1 MSRASR
7 ASALTEAYDPT
18 LLNALVAYP
27 YVTGPMLKRLAE
39 FEDSVRFVLDSGAFT
54 AWKAGKPIKLDDY
67 CRFLESLPVTPW
79 RYFLLDVIG
88 DPHGTMRNYE
98 IMLKRGFNPVPIF
111 TRGEDPSVLEDYYK
125 TSEVVGIGGLVGTRR
140 NKGFVNGIMKHV
152 GDRKVH
158 WLGFT
163 VPEFVLHY
171 RPYMCDSSSFD
182 SPLRFGIL
190 KLYLGRGKEITV
202 RSKDFIARPSQ
213 EVIDAVRMYGEDP
226 AKLALKSEWVNSGK
240 NRTTLERLTYKSAV
254 MMNRDLESK
263 SGSKIFFA
271 CTAEWKIPS
280 LHFGLDFVR
289 KIKPSLFVTQQ
300 AA

>member
-1 MSRASR
+1 MNRASR
-7 ASALTEAYDPT
+7 GSRLTETYDPN
-18 LLNALVAYP
+18 LLNVLVAYP
-27 YVTGPMLKRLAE
+27 YATPPMLKRLAE
-39 FEDSVRFVLDSGAFT
+39 YRDSIRFVLDSGAFT
-54 AWKAGKPIKLDDY
+54 AWKAGKPIELDDY
-67 CRFLESLPVTPW
+67 CRFLEQLPVKPW

-98 IMLKRGFNPVPIF
+98 TMLKRGFKPVPIF
-111 TRGEDPSVLEDYYK
+111 TRGEDPIVLEDYYK

-140 NKGFVNGIMKHV
+140 NRGFVNGIMKHV
-152 GDRKVH
+152 GNRKVH

-190 KLYLGRGKEITV
+190 SLYVGRGKMIKV

-213 EVIDAVRMYGEDP
+213 DVIDAVRRYGEDP
-226 AKLALKSEWVNSGK
+226 AKLALKSEWVNSGR

-254 MMNRDLESK
+254 MMNRDLEAR

-271 CTAEWKIPS
+271 CTAEWKVPN
-280 LHFGLDFVR
+280 LHFGLDYLR
-289 KIKPSLFVTQQ
+289 AIKSRLFSSKQ

>member
-1 MSRASR
+1 MTDAG
-7 ASALTEAYDPT
+7 YDPSK
-18 LLNALVAYP
+18 LNVLVAYP
-27 YVTGPMLKRLAE
+27 YATPPMLKRLAE
-39 FEDSVRFVLDSGAFT
+39 FKDSVRFVLDSGAFT
-54 AWKAGKPIKLDDY
+54 AWKAGKPIELDDY
-67 CRFLESLPVTPW
+67 CRFLEGLPVKPW

-98 IMLKRGFNPVPIF
+98 TMLKRGFTPVPIF

-125 TSEVVGIGGLVGTRR
+125 TSDVVGIGGLVGTRR

-152 GDRKVH
+152 GGRKVH

-190 KLYLGRGKEITV
+190 SLYVGRGRSITV
-202 RSKDFIARPSQ
+202 RSKDFMERPSE
-213 EVIDAVRMYGEDP
+213 EVIEAVRRYGEDP
-226 AKLALKSEWVNSGK
+226 AKLAIRAEWVNSGR

-254 MMNRDLESK
+254 AMNRDLESR
-263 SGSKIFFA
+263 SGAKIFFA

-280 LHFGLDFVR
+280 LHFGLDYLR
-289 KIKPSLFVTQQ
+289 AIKPHLFVAKE